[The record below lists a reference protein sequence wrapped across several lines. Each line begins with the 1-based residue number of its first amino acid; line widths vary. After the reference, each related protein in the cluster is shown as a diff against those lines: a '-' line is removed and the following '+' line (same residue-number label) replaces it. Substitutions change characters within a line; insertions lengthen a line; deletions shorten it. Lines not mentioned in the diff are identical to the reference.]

1 MSCYG
6 NSSFDRWL
14 EGRADEHYGCNED
27 ECDEEEQGEFY
38 NVNGEEVI
46 AESIEDAFDKTSLSN
61 SDRPILKNGKRSKAK
76 FSFFAPTENIGWIK
90 CGRTTIGTIRLEE

>member
-14 EGRADEHYGCNED
+14 EGRADEHYGCNE
-27 ECDEEEQGEFY
+27 EEGELY

-46 AESIEDAFDKTSLSN
+46 AVSIEDAFDKANLSI
-61 SDRPILKNGKRSKAK
+61 SDKPILKNGKRSKAK
-76 FSFFAPTENIGWIK
+76 FNFFAPNENIGWIK
-90 CGRTTIGTIRLEE
+90 CGRTTIGTITLQD